1 MVLGPPAFREASIN
15 ESSAYIADFVIGEAW
30 KNKAFRS
37 TIRHSCGC
45 MWARCTATRKPSR
58 SCTRQRLRM
67 SAMVTLQ
74 THRSIPRAK
83 LCSTTDGVP
92 QAWSPGG
99 VHVPAVTEFSELSTR
114 ADALVLEGV

>member
-1 MVLGPPAFREASIN
+1 VVVWAVHRDS
-15 ESSAYIADFVIGEAW
+15 
-30 KNKAFRS
+30 KA
-37 TIRHSCGC
+37 
-45 MWARCTATRKPSR
+45 ASR

>member
-1 MVLGPPAFREASIN
+1 M
-15 ESSAYIADFVIGEAW
+15 IGEAR
-30 KNKAFRS
+30 KNKAFDPFDDKAFLWLY
-37 TIRHSCGC
+37 G
-45 MWARCTATRKPSR
+45 RCTATRKPSR

-83 LCSTTDGVP
+83 LSTTDGVP